1 VPHTLVTLTALAAC
15 LCLALPAG
23 AAPTTGPE
31 PDATTLVTRADQHM
45 RGDTQ
50 YAEMT
55 MKVVR
60 PDWSRETSMKAWTK
74 GREYA
79 LILITAPPRD
89 KGTAF
94 LKRGT
99 DMWNWLP
106 TVERTIKISP
116 SMMLQPWMGSDFTN
130 DDLVRE
136 SSVVGDYTHA
146 IAGEDTVDGR
156 ACWKL
161 ELTPKPD
168 APVVWGKVLMWIAKA
183 EPIELKAEYYDEGGA
198 LVNTESLTQI
208 KSLGGRDI
216 PTLLTMTPI
225 DKPGHATVLTI
236 ESCTFN
242 TPIDDSFFSE
252 QNMKR
257 LH

>member
-1 VPHTLVTLTALAAC
+1 MAQSAYATASGQAA
-15 LCLALPAG
+15 AM
-23 AAPTTGPE
+23 
-31 PDATTLVTRADQHM
+31 PDATELVAQADQHM

-55 MKVVR
+55 MTVVR
-60 PDWSRETSMKAWTK
+60 PDWSREISMKAWSK
-74 GREYA
+74 GSDYA
-79 LILITAPPRD
+79 LVLITGPARD

-99 DMWNWLP
+99 QMWNWLP
-106 TVERTIKISP
+106 SVERVIKISP

-136 SSVVGDYTHA
+136 SSIVNDYTHA
-146 IAGEDTVDGR
+146 IAGEDTAGGR
-156 ACWKL
+156 DCWKI

-168 APVVWGKVLMWIAKA
+168 AAVVWGKVIMWIEKS
-183 EPIELKAEYYDEGGA
+183 EPIQVRLEYYDESGA
-198 LVNTESLTQI
+198 LVNTEAL
-208 KSLGGRDI
+208 KDVKMCGGRKI
-216 PTLLTMTPI
+216 PTMMTMKPV
-225 DKPGHATVLTI
+225 DKPGHSTI
-236 ESCTFN
+236 LSFENCEFN

-257 LH
+257 LR

>member
-1 VPHTLVTLTALAAC
+1 LRVLAGPIPLAVS
-15 LCLALPAG
+15 LCLTLPV
-23 AAPTTGPE
+23 AAPAADTR
-31 PDATTLVTRADQHM
+31 PDATALVTAADQHL

-60 PDWSRETSMKAWTK
+60 PDWSRETSMKAWSK
-74 GREYA
+74 GRDYA

-99 DMWNWLP
+99 EMWNWLP

-146 IAGEDTVDGR
+146 IAGEDTVDGQ

-161 ELTPKPD
+161 ELTPRPD
-168 APVVWGKVLMWIAKA
+168 APVVWGKVLMWIEKA
-183 EPIELKAEYYDEGGA
+183 EPIEVRVEYYDESGS
-198 LVNTESLTQI
+198 LTNTESLTDV
-208 KSLGGRDI
+208 KMMGGRNI
-216 PTLLTMTPI
+216 TTVLTMTPAI
-225 DKPGHATVLTI
+225 PP
-236 ESCTFN
+236 S
-242 TPIDDSFFSE
+242 SRS
-252 QNMKR
+252 
-257 LH
+257 